1 MEVPK
6 KDLIIAL
13 LTSLFVCLIPFG
25 VGLVFGAYFLSIIS
39 ASALFILWFIFGI
52 IYFVGNL

>member
-13 LTSLFVCLIPFG
+13 MTSLLVCLIPFCI
-25 VGLVFGAYFLSIIS
+25 GLIFSAYFLSIIS
-39 ASALFILWFIFGI
+39 VSALIILWFIFSI
-52 IYFVGNL
+52 IYFAGNL

>member
-13 LTSLFVCLIPFG
+13 MTSFLVCLIPFCI
-25 VGLVFGAYFLSIIS
+25 GLIFSAYFLSIIS
-39 ASALFILWFIFGI
+39 VSALIILWFIFSI
-52 IYFVGNL
+52 IYLAGNL

>member
-13 LTSLFVCLIPFG
+13 MTSLFVCLIPFC

-39 ASALFILWFIFGI
+39 VSALVILWFIFGI

>member
-13 LTSLFVCLIPFG
+13 MTSFFVCLIPFCI
-25 VGLVFGAYFLSIIS
+25 GLVFSAYFLSIIS
-39 ASALFILWFIFGI
+39 VSALVILWFIFSI
-52 IYFVGNL
+52 IYFAGNL